1 MMMMSVQAMSTM
13 MTTTTTTTK
22 RCHDR
27 RRRHRLHART
37 RGVRVSVYAID
48 ASQVNPPV
56 GKGEALRQANEATE
70 RALDKTAKK
79 AGKAKGTRSRRS
91 SGKSS
96 SSSARLAV
104 ELPVADDS
112 DEALVEMTTGVLGEG
127 AGEECTAVFG
137 SASACAVAKKTPGVK
152 YECVSI
158 DDAWSPAD
166 ASVRSGLIALVGIP
180 AERVAAA
187 AKKCEA
193 GAGRPVV
200 CVNVEWEHDGD
211 GGLTWGMNRQQ
222 AGIDDQMPD
231 PVEAF
236 ANSFTVVYSFLPLSI
251 QTTMFGSTTE
261 GAVFKCVR
269 GGAPAGTPWRILVKE
284 NGAYE
289 QVGAMQRRP
298 QQTDLEAALYNS
310 IAAKSPVNDAV
321 GKASGFFRGLMNKDN
336 K

>member
-1 MMMMSVQAMSTM
+1 
-13 MTTTTTTTK
+13 MTTPMTTN
-22 RCHDR
+22 RRNMPR
-27 RRRHRLHART
+27 RRLRRA
-37 RGVRVSVYAID
+37 RGVSVHAMD
-48 ASQVNPPV
+48 ASQVDPPV
-56 GKGEALRQANEATE
+56 GKGEALRQANEATK

-112 DEALVEMTTGVLGEG
+112 DEALVEMTTGVLGG
-127 AGEECTAVFG
+127 ASASEECTAVFG
-137 SASACAVAKKTPGVK
+137 SASACAAAKNTPGVM

-222 AGIDDQMPD
+222 AGIDNQTPD

-321 GKASGFFRGLMNKDN
+321 GKASGFLRGLMNNDN